1 MSSFSK
7 KIIKHILVFSLLS
20 SFFTYSLLAVDIKNI
35 YDAVDIAG
43 KQRMFTQ
50 RMLKDYA
57 MVGMKNS
64 FGNADEDL
72 NNTISEFDDH
82 LHALHDYTKNSEI
95 KKSTKKVE
103 EIWLPIKK
111 VLETPPSKNK
121 VVKLQENLEL
131 LLSVTNDT
139 TGLFAK
145 ETGKESG
152 KIVDISGRQ
161 RMLSQRMASLYML
174 KVWGIDDDKFKEKMK
189 SSMQLFKSS
198 LEELQKSEL
207 NTAEINKLLTKVE
220 RSFMFFEVM
229 NKSSN
234 IFIPSLIYKKSND
247 ILNNMNKATQCYVD
261 ECK

>member
-1 MSSFSK
+1 MLSLFKFK
-7 KIIKHILVFSLLS
+7 KTIIILSL
-20 SFFTYSLLAVDIKNI
+20 FTCSLFAIDIKNI

-57 MVGMKNS
+57 MIGMKNS
-64 FGNADEDL
+64 FGNAGEDL
-72 NNTISEFDDH
+72 NKTISEFEDH
-82 LHALHDYTKNSEI
+82 LHSLHDYTKNSKI

-111 VLETPPSKNK
+111 ILLASPSKSNAI
-121 VVKLQENLEL
+121 KLQENLEQ
-131 LLSVTNDT
+131 LLSLANDT

-152 KIVDISGRQ
+152 KIVDMSGRQ

-174 KVWGIDDDKFKEKMK
+174 KVWGVDNNKFKEKMK
-189 SSMQLFKSS
+189 NSMQLFKSS
-198 LEELQKSEL
+198 LEKLKKSEL
-207 NTAEINKLLTKVE
+207 NTDEINKLLDEVE
-220 RSFMFFEVM
+220 KSFIFFEVM
-229 NKSSN
+229 NKSKN
-234 IFIPSLIYKKSND
+234 VFIPSLIYKKSND
-247 ILNNMNKATQCYVD
+247 ILKNMNIVTKSYVN

>member
-1 MSSFSK
+1 MLFPFK
-7 KIIKHILVFSLLS
+7 FKEIIKFIVIFSILTSSL
-20 SFFTYSLLAVDIKNI
+20 FAIDIKNI

-57 MVGMKNS
+57 MIGMKNS
-64 FGNADEDL
+64 FGNADKDL
-72 NNTISEFDDH
+72 NITISEFEDH
-82 LHALHDYTKNSEI
+82 LDSLNNYTMNNSNI
-95 KKSTKKVE
+95 KKSVKKAK

-111 VLETPPSKNK
+111 TLLSLPNKSK

-131 LLSVTNDT
+131 LLSVANDI

-174 KVWGIDDDKFKEKMK
+174 KVWGVEDNKFKKKMK
-189 SSMQLFKSS
+189 NDMHLFKSS
-198 LEELQKSEL
+198 LEELKKSKL
-207 NTAEINKLLTKVE
+207 NTDEINKLLDSVE
-220 RSFMFFEVM
+220 KSFMFFEVM
-229 NKSSN
+229 NRSN
-234 IFIPSLIYKKSND
+234 TIFIPSLIYKKSDD
-247 ILNNMNKATQCYVD
+247 ILKDMNRVTHCYV
-261 ECK
+261 EASK

>member
-1 MSSFSK
+1 MSFNLK
-7 KIIKHILVFSLLS
+7 KTIKYRLLFSLLLPL
-20 SFFTYSLLAVDIKNI
+20 FTHSLLAVDIRNI

-95 KKSTKKVE
+95 KKSIQQVE

-111 VLETPPSKNK
+111 VLEAPSSKNE
-121 VVKLQENLEL
+121 VLKLQENLEL
-131 LLSVTNDT
+131 LLSATNNT
-139 TGLFAK
+139 TELFAK

-152 KIVDISGRQ
+152 KVVDISGRQ

-174 KVWGIDDDKFKEKMK
+174 KVWGVDDDKFKEKMK
-189 SSMQLFKSS
+189 NSMQLFKSS
-198 LEELQKSEL
+198 LEELKKSEF
-207 NTAEINKLLTKVE
+207 NTDEINKLLTKVE

>member
-1 MSSFSK
+1 MLSYINKS
-7 KIIKHILVFSLLS
+7 IKFILIFSLFTNLLS
-20 SFFTYSLLAVDIKNI
+20 AVEIKSM
-35 YDAVDIAG
+35 YDAVDVAG

-57 MVGMKNS
+57 MIGMKNS
-64 FGNADEDL
+64 FGNATEDL
-72 NNTISEFDDH
+72 NNTISTFDDH
-82 LHALHDYTKNSEI
+82 LHALHNYTKNDKI
-95 KKSTKKVE
+95 KKSTNKVK

-111 VLETPPSKNK
+111 VLVALPNKSK
-121 VVKLQENLEL
+121 VAKLQENLEL
-131 LLSVTNDT
+131 LLSAANDT
-139 TGLFAK
+139 TGLFAN

-174 KVWGIDDDKFKEKMK
+174 KVWGVDDEKFKEKMK
-189 SSMQLFKSS
+189 SSMQLFKTS
-198 LEELQKSEL
+198 LEELKKSKL
-207 NTAEINKLLTKVE
+207 NTDEINKLLTKVE
-220 RSFMFFEVM
+220 KSFMFFEVM

-247 ILNNMNKATQCYVD
+247 ILKNMNSATQCYVD